1 MRWAQIKEVEVKLE
15 KGMDSRN
22 MQESELTKLMSER
35 IWELK
40 ENNELKITPIFEGWA
55 TGWMFVPQTKN
66 LVYRHRGKFKIWC
79 GCYSL
84 YSTLW

>member
-55 TGWMFVPQTKN
+55 TG
-66 LVYRHRGKFKIWC
+66 
-79 GCYSL
+79 
-84 YSTLW
+84 